1 MSRSNRQDRPLAE
14 SVTSKWPLKPE
25 AKDTGAV
32 ENPSAEPRGKLRRPR
47 DPRKKKNVRTRPP
60 RRNPLMGASRSRA
73 TRTPMYD
80 REDETYEEEE

>member
-14 SVTSKWPLKPE
+14 SVTSKWPLKQADEAVTPE
-25 AKDTGAV
+25 DPA
-32 ENPSAEPRGKLRRPR
+32 SQPRGKLRRPR
-47 DPRKKKNVRTRPP
+47 DPRKKKNIRMRPP
-60 RRNPLMGASRSRA
+60 RRNPLTGTIRTKV